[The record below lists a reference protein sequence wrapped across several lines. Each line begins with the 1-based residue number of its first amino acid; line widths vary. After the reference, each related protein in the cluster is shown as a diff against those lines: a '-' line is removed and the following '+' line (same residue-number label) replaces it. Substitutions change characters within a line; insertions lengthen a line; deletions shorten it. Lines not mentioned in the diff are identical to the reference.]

1 MDIETVEQLAEYR
14 TVQNWLKGVHLQ
26 SPASTTTDEDRLNTL
41 LKFCNLAEKDPD
53 TIIADC
59 FRAQNEGD
67 VWKRIKF
74 KTRRTYS
81 ALIDQA
87 EAQLFGGGTAGRQRG
102 SIIRSFFIHNG
113 VSMQAEPLR

>member
-1 MDIETVEQLAEYR
+1 
-14 TVQNWLKGVHLQ
+14 
-26 SPASTTTDEDRLNTL
+26 
-41 LKFCNLAEKDPD
+41 
-53 TIIADC
+53 
-59 FRAQNEGD
+59 

-87 EAQLFGGGTAGRQRG
+87 EEQLFGGGTAGRRRG

-113 VSMQAEPLR
+113 VSMQAVPLR

>member
-1 MDIETVEQLAEYR
+1 MNIETVEQLAEYK
-14 TVQNWLKGVHLQ
+14 TVQTWLKNVHYQ
-26 SPASTTTDEDRLNTL
+26 SPVSTTTDDDRLSTL
-41 LKFCNLAEKDPD
+41 LKYCNLAEKDPD

-59 FRAQNEGD
+59 FRAPKEGD
-67 VWKRIKF
+67 VWKHLKF
-74 KTRRTYS
+74 KTRRAYS

-87 EAQLFGGGTAGRQRG
+87 EVQLFGGGTAGRQRG

>member
-41 LKFCNLAEKDPD
+41 LKFCNLAEKDPE

-59 FRAQNEGD
+59 FRAQNEGE

-87 EAQLFGGGTAGRQRG
+87 EVQLFGGGTAGRQRG